1 MMKDNKK
8 AVKVTDKQWLTPDD
22 FEIEFGMSKETQKTR
37 RARREIPYHKVGN
50 FIYYKREDINKW
62 LDEHKVA

>member
-1 MMKDNKK
+1 MMKDENVI
-8 AVKVTDKQWLTPDD
+8 VKVTDKEWLSPDD
-22 FEIEFGMSKETQKTR
+22 FELEFGISKETQKTR
-37 RARREIPYHKVGN
+37 RAKGEIPYHKVGK